1 MTTLFLICATI
12 GGTVLI
18 CQFVLSLVGL
28 GGHQFGDLPSDGAG
42 DLHLDFSHGDAGG
55 ASPGGDLQ
63 ADGHAP
69 GDADHHVSST
79 WLFGVISFRT
89 LVAAFAFFGMAGLAA
104 ESANLSQPL
113 QLVLAGG
120 AGLGAMY
127 GVHWLMRTLY
137 QLGEDQTVKIHRAI
151 GEEATVYIPIAAE
164 LAQAGKVQVKLQNRL
179 LEYAAVTS
187 ATHKLATGAKV
198 RVVGVR
204 GNTLEVEPLTG
215 LKI

>member
-1 MTTLFLICATI
+1 
-12 GGTVLI
+12 
-18 CQFVLSLVGL
+18 
-28 GGHQFGDLPSDGAG
+28 
-42 DLHLDFSHGDAGG
+42 
-55 ASPGGDLQ
+55 
-63 ADGHAP
+63 
-69 GDADHHVSST
+69 
-79 WLFGVISFRT
+79 
-89 LVAAFAFFGMAGLAA
+89 
-104 ESANLSQPL
+104 
-113 QLVLAGG
+113 
-120 AGLGAMY
+120 
-127 GVHWLMRTLY
+127 MRTLY